1 VRYVNVFDRNAATR
15 VEPGRVDK
23 CFDADPFDWE
33 VIVASPRWV
42 LNGVNIFSEQLVR
55 GLNSR
60 GVRSHV
66 LLTGSNEDDLK
77 PLPLPSDIPF
87 RHLPIR
93 SWWSWEA
100 RWNCMI
106 EYLRD
111 RAPCIYIPNHD
122 FAYSCVAPA
131 LPEDVGVVGVVH
143 SDDPQHYAHARH
155 LGRFWNATVG
165 VSQAIVENLGSMEPG
180 LQTRLRVI
188 EYGVPAA
195 SKPMPRPADEDR
207 PLRIIY
213 AGRLVQEQ
221 KRVLDLPRIVDG
233 LERLGV
239 SATLTV
245 VGGGADRKALESA
258 SAQWVDCGVIR
269 FAGILSNADV
279 IRELRAHDA
288 LLLVSDYEG
297 LPITVLEAMAAGCV
311 PVVTALRSGIP
322 ELVRN
327 GENGFTVDVGD
338 IEAFVERLATLQR
351 EPHLRER
358 LSARAFETLHENGFT
373 LDAMTERY
381 LDLFRVIGKELE
393 DGAFRRPSGRVESVP
408 WARPSWKDRLPSG
421 LRRALSRARTAQ
433 RRWTS

>member
-1 VRYVNVFDRNAATR
+1 
-15 VEPGRVDK
+15 VEPGRVDTR
-23 CFDADPFDWE
+23 FDADPFDWE

-77 PLPLPSDIPF
+77 PLPLPGDIPF

-131 LPEDVGVVGVVH
+131 LPDDVGVVGVVH

-165 VSQAIVENLGSMEPG
+165 VSQAIVENLGSMEPS
-180 LQTRLRVI
+180 LQARLRVI
-188 EYGVPAA
+188 EHGVPAP
-195 SKPMPRPADEDR
+195 SKPTPRPTDEDR

-221 KRVLDLPRIVDG
+221 KRVFDLPRIVDR

-245 VGGGADRKALESA
+245 VGGGADREALESA
-258 SAQWVDCGVIR
+258 SAQWVKRGMIR

-279 IRELRAHDA
+279 TRELQAHDA

-327 GENGFTVDVGD
+327 GENGFTVEVGD
-338 IEAFVERLATLQR
+338 IEAFAERLSTLQR
-351 EPHLRER
+351 EPRLRER
-358 LSARAFETLHENGFT
+358 LSARAFETLHEDGFT

-421 LRRALSRARTAQ
+421 LRRTLSRARTAQ